1 MEPFIGQIIM
11 FAGNFAPRG
20 WALCDGQLLA
30 ISENSALFSILG
42 TTYGGDGRTTFGL
55 PDMRG
60 RVPMHAGSGP
70 GRTPRPLGSTGGA
83 ESNTLNV
90 NQLPSHTHNA
100 SATVQPLASTKAG
113 EGSSP
118 AGGFPAVSSDDLY
131 AETSNSKMGE
141 SPVNVTVSNT
151 GVNQAVNNIQ
161 PFQCVNYIIALTG
174 TYPSRS

>member
-55 PDMRG
+55 PDLRG

-70 GRTPRPLGSTGGA
+70 GRTPRSLGSAGGS
-83 ESNTLNV
+83 ETNTLNV
-90 NQLPSHTHNA
+90 NQLPSHTHDAQAKVQTPA
-100 SATVQPLASTKAG
+100 SNDIGNQHSPEGNYPAASKEEPYTDA
-113 EGSSP
+113 
-118 AGGFPAVSSDDLY
+118 AN
-131 AETSNSKMGE
+131 TSMGE
-141 SPVNVTVSNT
+141 VKAEVTVGNT
-151 GVNQAVNNIQ
+151 GANQPINNVQ
-161 PFQCVNYIIALTG
+161 PFQCVNYIIALQG
-174 TYPSRS
+174 EYPSRS